1 MMFQFNIQKW
11 ILLSL
16 MLSSVVARAGLEDNT
31 DAAAASCSLLDVFP
45 SSMPIEFR
53 QEETDTL
60 LKLVRE
66 VPTIAGYVQW
76 STIECLYNQWAME
89 QTPNRPMKTAKM
101 LKEHYENN
109 LQKRQ
114 QNGLPRA
121 DEVRIL
127 FQMMI
132 AGYLNEGG
140 QFEVPWSRWANEN
153 FSGRTE
159 IDLKEIYAVT
169 EFHTR
174 LRSFF
179 LNEVVRPGQTREEIA
194 CWVAIVENI
203 NDEIEFVTGELSGR
217 RRFMRADARYRYE
230 IMHGMSGGPGIP
242 IEVLYAREPL
252 FEAPLPVELPAD
264 LMPPIPRRDDRW

>member
-1 MMFQFNIQKW
+1 MFQVNIPK
-11 ILLSL
+11 LLFLSL
-16 MLSSVVARAGLEDNT
+16 MLNSLVARAGLEDST
-31 DAAAASCSLLDVFP
+31 GAAAASCSSLDVFP

-76 STIECLYNQWAME
+76 STIECLYNQWARE

-203 NDEIEFVTGELSGR
+203 NDEIEFVTGELSER